1 MGSVVFGRAHTYIFW
16 KKRRPAAPSLYY
28 YPLAIFL
35 TAAYGPGPA
44 GARARQPGAHWRC
57 DETNDTF
64 GHQTGVPHV
73 TRGHAGP
80 MTELLLRTVGF
91 RDSSIARVAL
101 SDGPMLKGGER

>member
-1 MGSVVFGRAHTYIFW
+1 MKVAWGVLSTRVVPKWRYLHLGRYESGVEA
-16 KKRRPAAPSLYY
+16 
-28 YPLAIFL
+28 AIFL

>member
-1 MGSVVFGRAHTYIFW
+1 MTRR
-16 KKRRPAAPSLYY
+16 KKDQNATKINRRRIEGDLGD
-28 YPLAIFL
+28 IFL

-57 DETNDTF
+57 DEANDTF

-80 MTELLLRTVGF
+80 MTELLFRTVGF